1 MKLLYWA
8 WGAILA
14 DFGLFVSALPLQKTT
29 PVFIAIVLLHA
40 ACCAVLAAAIWL
52 LLPFRYRQPRLPIF
66 LLLFIF
72 AFMAPVAGAIG
83 VLLIAQTTLRRDGP
97 QTPQAVPQSLVLPK
111 YDVRSEQTTRTG
123 QGAVRVRLGT
133 QVPQDIRMKSLLTL
147 EAVPGR
153 VANPILEE
161 LLGDETDD
169 VRLLAFGLL
178 DGEEKNLTNHIR
190 VERDALERLTDRTS
204 RHECL
209 SRLAELH
216 WELIYASLARGEL
229 RRYMLDEA
237 RRYSEEALQCA
248 DGPDGRLNFLR
259 GRILMAL
266 GENQQAKQAFRDAM
280 KEGLAEVSALPYLAE
295 IAFRA
300 RQFPAVH
307 QAMQHLAE
315 IELFGRTQ
323 SVVNLWTRQSPSTP
337 GGPTHLSNR
346 AQAIVDLWTGRDN
359 VSQFS
364 DYRATHH
371 L

>member
-14 DFGLFVSALPLQKTT
+14 DFGLFVSALPLQQTEA
-29 PVFIAIVLLHA
+29 VFIAVALLHA
-40 ACCAVLAAAIWL
+40 GCCAVLAAAIWL
-52 LLPFRYRQPRLPIF
+52 LLPLRYRQPRLPIL
-66 LLLFIF
+66 LLLFTF
-72 AFMAPVAGAIG
+72 AFMAPVLGAIG

-97 QTPQAVPQSLVLPK
+97 QTTLAIPQSLVLPK
-111 YDVRSEQTTRTG
+111 YDVRSEQTSRAG

-133 QVPQDIRMKSLLTL
+133 QVPESIRMKSLLTL

-178 DGEEKNLTNHIR
+178 DGEEKNLSEHIR
-190 VERDALERLTDRTS
+190 VEREALERLSDRSS
-204 RHECL
+204 RRECL
-209 SRLAELH
+209 TRLAELH
-216 WELIYASLARGEL
+216 WELVYASLARGEL

-237 RRYSEEALQCA
+237 RRYAEEARQCA
-248 DGPDGRLNFLR
+248 DGPDTRLNFLR

-266 GENQQAKQAFRDAM
+266 GMNEKAAAAFQDAM
-280 KEGLAEVSALPYLAE
+280 AEGLPETSALPYLAE
-295 IAFRA
+295 IAFRT
-300 RQFPAVH
+300 RRFPEVH
-307 QAMQHLAE
+307 QTMQHLAD

-323 SVVNLWTRQSPSTP
+323 AVVDLWTRQTPSAAP
-337 GGPTHLSNR
+337 HPISSR
-346 AQAIVDLWTGRDN
+346 AKAIVDLWTGRDI

-364 DYRATHH
+364 DYRANHH